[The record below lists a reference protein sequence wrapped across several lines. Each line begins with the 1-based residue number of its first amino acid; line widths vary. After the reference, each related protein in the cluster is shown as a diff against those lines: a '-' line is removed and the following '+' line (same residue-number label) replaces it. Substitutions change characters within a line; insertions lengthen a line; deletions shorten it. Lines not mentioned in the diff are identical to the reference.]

1 MSIELFSYLFGVAAI
16 FVGAGL
22 RWVPEGTVCTVH
34 RFGRY
39 VRALPPGLNWTLPL
53 IDQIARRI
61 NLVGHHVEL
70 ELPEAGQQAS
80 VYFQILEPIRAGA
93 ALEDVDALVE
103 RLARE
108 RVSKL
113 TAPAAAEPK
122 AFAQRLKDELNLRLT
137 TIGLHVTRCQLL

>member
-1 MSIELFSYLFGVAAI
+1 MFIELLPYALGLLAI
-16 FVGAGL
+16 LLAAGL

-39 VRALPPGLNWTLPL
+39 VRALPPGLRWTVPFV
-53 IDQIARRI
+53 DQIAHRI
-61 NLVGHHVEL
+61 NLVGHQVQL
-70 ELPEAGQQAS
+70 NMPEAGQQAA
-80 VYFQILEPIRAGA
+80 VYFQILEPGRAGP
-93 ALEDVDALVE
+93 ALDEVDALVE

-108 RVSKL
+108 RLAKL
-113 TAPAAAEPK
+113 SDQAGGERK